1 MVTAVVLAAGKASRM
16 HRLKQLLPWG
26 DKTIL
31 ETVICR
37 LQSSSLSGEIRVVLG
52 AEIDRI
58 KEVLISSPH
67 IDNESGELII
77 KKNSEFERGM
87 FSSVMAGIEGLKP
100 GDSSLEGIMFML
112 GDMPLIKTSLYDS
125 LLAEF
130 RAENP
135 SILAPRCCGR
145 RGHPVLISTSLL
157 PDLYKMAEGAGRPEG
172 GLRELLDERR
182 DEIDYFE
189 TEDCSVLKDLD
200 YREEYLRLRP
210 GDSDR
215 GDGCGFR
222 Y

>member
-1 MVTAVVLAAGKASRM
+1 MTAVVLAAGKASRM

-52 AEIDRI
+52 AEVDRI

-67 IDNESGELII
+67 IDNRGEIII
-77 KKNSEFERGM
+77 KKNPEFEKGM
-87 FSSVMAGIEGLKP
+87 FSSVMVGIEGLEP
-100 GDSSLEGIMFML
+100 GDSDLEGIMFML

-157 PDLYKMAEGAGRPEG
+157 PDLYKMADGAEQPEG
-172 GLRELLDERR
+172 GLRELLEERR
-182 DEIDYFE
+182 DEIEYFE
-189 TEDCSVLKDLD
+189 TEDSSVLEDLD
-200 YREEYLRLRP
+200 YREEYLQLRP

-222 Y
+222 H